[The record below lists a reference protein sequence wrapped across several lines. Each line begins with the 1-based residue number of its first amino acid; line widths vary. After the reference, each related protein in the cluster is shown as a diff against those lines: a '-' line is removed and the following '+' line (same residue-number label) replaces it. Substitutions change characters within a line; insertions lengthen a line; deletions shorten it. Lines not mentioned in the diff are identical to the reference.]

1 MKKIL
6 LMLAAFG
13 VLGTGATA
21 VQADPKSDLAKFQ
34 AYFRAKFPTVKF
46 DDYTH
51 GLYTLPGM
59 QVYKAQWTAINEFPP
74 YELGLSKGEEMW
86 KKPFANGKTFASCF
100 PNGGV
105 KIAQHYPKW
114 DKAKKEVRSAEMD
127 LIDCMKAN
135 EPSMAEKFK
144 DLDKDGKARVSMAN
158 LTAYLYSLS
167 KGERVAPAVDFSD
180 PGARKAYE
188 EGKKFFWAKR
198 GQLNFAC
205 GDCHG
210 ANAGKNLGGNQPL
223 SAALGHTTGWPA
235 FRPVWGRLET
245 IHQRYKTCNKQVR
258 AKPGKHFSKPYLN
271 LQLYETYMSS
281 GLPLSAPAM
290 RN

>member
-1 MKKIL
+1 MKKTL
-6 LMLAAFG
+6 LLLAAFG
-13 VLGTGATA
+13 VLGIGTTT
-21 VQADPKSDLAKFQ
+21 VHADPKSDLAN
-34 AYFRAKFPTVKF
+34 FRAFFKAKFPTLK
-46 DDYTH
+46 DEDYAH

-59 QVYKAQWTAINEFPP
+59 QVYKAQWQAINEFPP
-74 YELGLSKGEEMW
+74 YELGLGKGEEMW

-114 DKAKKEVRSAEMD
+114 DKAKQEIRTAEMD
-127 LIDCMKAN
+127 LLDCMKAN
-135 EPSMAEKFK
+135 EPAMAEQFK
-144 DLDKDGKARVSMAN
+144 DLDKDNKARVSLAN

-167 KGERVAPAVDFSD
+167 KGERVSPAVDFND

-188 EGKKFFWAKR
+188 AGKKYFWQKR

-205 GDCHG
+205 GDCHWV
-210 ANAGKNLGGNQPL
+210 NAGKNLGGNQPL
-223 SAALGHTTGWPA
+223 SAALGHPVGWPA

-245 IHQRYKTCNKQVR
+245 IHQRYKTCNSQGR
-258 AKPGKHFSKPYLN
+258 AKPEKHGSKIYN
-271 LQLYETYMSS
+271 NVQLYETYLSS
-281 GLPLSAPAM
+281 GLPLMAPSM